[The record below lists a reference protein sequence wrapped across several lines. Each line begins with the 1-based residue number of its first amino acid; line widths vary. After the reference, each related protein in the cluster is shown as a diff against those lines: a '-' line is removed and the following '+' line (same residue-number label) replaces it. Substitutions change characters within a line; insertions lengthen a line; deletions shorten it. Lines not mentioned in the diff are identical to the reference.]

1 MSDQKTRY
9 KRAQN
14 GQNSF
19 RRKREG
25 FFDAFVREKTW
36 RALHHRRGI
45 RGGSV
50 CLSSHAR
57 ALFEGGYGYEF
68 SRGASSSA
76 GIERAEDPVLYK
88 LLTPVAGE
96 SVRYAGDRYEALK
109 AQFGAELCFTEEA
122 CGVKNYYLYAPRL
135 GGGIRMGEHVINL
148 HIAVSGSQTAVG
160 SPVIFGGI

>member
-1 MSDQKTRY
+1 MCSFGKKLGGLCIIAAAFAAGAFAYLLTR
-9 KRAQN
+9 AP
-14 GQNSF
+14 
-19 RRKREG
+19 
-25 FFDAFVREKTW
+25 
-36 RALHHRRGI
+36 
-45 RGGSV
+45 
-50 CLSSHAR
+50 
-57 ALFEGGYGYEF
+57 LFEGGYGYEF